1 MAEPFEFSDVQAEH
15 ILDMQLSRL
24 TRLGREQLES
34 ELAELRETIAELEA
48 ILADDARLRQVI
60 RDEIIQL
67 RDDFANE
74 RRSEITH
81 DTGDIYIEA
90 LKAWQ
95 NHATGNSWVNREDTG
110 GRWLHTKKTN

>member
-60 RDEIIQL
+60 RDELTQI
-67 RDDFANE
+67 RADFATD
-74 RRSEITH
+74 RRPEITLAP
-81 DTGDIYIEA
+81 GDLDISSADSRVGKE
-90 LKAWQ
+90 
-95 NHATGNSWVNREDTG
+95 SVSS
-110 GRWLHTKKTN
+110 GRFRWSP